1 MLGAH
6 MHIKQHFRIII
17 IGFLVLFSLFT
28 KAQSDVDEKLALQ
41 FYQNKDYDK
50 AAELYKKVYQKKPTS
65 IYYNYYLNCLFELKD
80 YDEAKKFVHSVAKKN
95 SESTKYKVEEA
106 FVLQKSGKVDKANKV
121 YEKIIKKSNKTR
133 DVVTELSDAFMVRG
147 MNNYALKTMLRAK
160 NSIKDPPLNMEIA
173 DLYFKMGDYNSMINE
188 YLEYALIDDK
198 YIAEVKS
205 KLQIIITDP
214 SQDEISEAL
223 KTELLKGTQKHPNET
238 LYSEF
243 LYWYSIQKKEFQIAL
258 IQAKALDL
266 QFNEQGERVF
276 NLGNIL
282 LSNKEYSLAIET
294 FEYIVAFGSDN
305 RYSSTSELKLLNARF
320 MRITADGKYTEDE
333 LLELEKSYQAKLVQY
348 GQNATTAQMMMNLA
362 YLQAFYLNKIDDA
375 KELLSPIQNMRNV
388 QATLKAKAKIQLADM
403 MLFSGEKWGASQI
416 YKQVEKAHKNEPIGY
431 EAKFKAA
438 KFYYY
443 VGEMEWAKVQLKV
456 LSGATSKLI
465 ANDAIE
471 LYLLITEN
479 ISPDSSYDALS
490 IYSKADLLA
499 YQHKYNEAI
508 STLDTL
514 INIFPHYE
522 IIDDAWYKKAKIAME
537 MKKYTLADSLFDKT
551 FEYNPY
557 GTVADNALIERARLN
572 DNILNNKAKAK
583 EIYKKIIMD
592 YYGSLFIV
600 EARKRYRQM
609 EAE

>member
-1 MLGAH
+1 MKKNSVNKRFLG
-6 MHIKQHFRIII
+6 IVI
-17 IGFLVLFSLFT
+17 LLLFSLFI
-28 KAQSDVDEKLALQ
+28 KAQSNVDEKLALQ
-41 FYQNKDYDK
+41 FYQDKDYDK
-50 AAELYKKVYQKKPTS
+50 AAELYKKVYHKKPTS

-80 YDEAKKFVHSVAKKN
+80 YNEAKSFVHSVAKKHPDRI
-95 SESTKYKVEEA
+95 KYQVEEA
-106 FVLQKSGKVDKANKV
+106 YVLQKSGKIDKAKKA
-121 YEKIIKKSNKTR
+121 YEKTIKKSAKTR
-133 DVVTELSDAFMVRG
+133 DVVTELADAFMVRG
-147 MNNYALKTMLRAK
+147 LNNYALKTFIRAK
-160 NSIKDPPLNMEIA
+160 GSIKDPPLNMEIA

-188 YLEYALIDDK
+188 YLDYALIDDK
-198 YIAEVKS
+198 YIGEVKA

-214 SQDEISEAL
+214 SQDDISEAL

-266 QFNEQGERVF
+266 QFNEPGSRVY

-282 LSNKEYSLAIET
+282 MSNKEYSLAVEA
-294 FEYIVAFGSDN
+294 FEYIIEFGPEN
-305 RYSSTSELKLLNARF
+305 RYVSTSELKLLDARF
-320 MRITADGKYTEDE
+320 MKVIADGNYTNDDIT
-333 LLELEKSYQAKLVQY
+333 ELENSYRAKLTEY
-348 GQNATTAQMMMNLA
+348 GQNATTVQMMMNLA
-362 YLQAFYLNKIDDA
+362 YLQAFYLDKIEDA
-375 KELLSPIQNMRNV
+375 KELLFPIQNMRNV
-388 QATLKAKAKIQLADM
+388 QPILKAKAKIQLADM

-465 ANDAIE
+465 ANDAID

-479 ISPDSSYDALS
+479 ISPDSTYDALS

-499 YQHKYNEAI
+499 YQHKYSDAI

-514 INIFPHYE
+514 IRIFPHYE
-522 IIDDAWYKKAKIAME
+522 IIDDTWYKKAKIAME
-537 MKKYTLADSLFDKT
+537 MKKYNLADSLFERT

-572 DNILNNKAKAK
+572 DSILNNKSKAK

-600 EARKRYRQM
+600 EARKRYREM
-609 EAE
+609 ETE

>member
-1 MLGAH
+1 MTKKISNKILL
-6 MHIKQHFRIII
+6 IT
-17 IGFLVLFSLFT
+17 VLLFFSLFA
-28 KAQSDVDEKLALQ
+28 KAQSNVDEKLALQ
-41 FYQNKDYDK
+41 FYQNKDFDK
-50 AAELYKKVYQKKPTS
+50 AAELYKKIYSKKPTP
-65 IYYNYYLNCLFELKD
+65 IFYNYYLNCLFELKD
-80 YDEAKKFVHSVAKKN
+80 YNEAKSFVHTVAKKHPDN
-95 SESTKYKVEEA
+95 IKYQVEEA
-106 FVLQKSGKVDKANKV
+106 YVLQKSGKTDKAKKS
-121 YEKIIKKSNKTR
+121 YEKIIKKSDKTR
-133 DVVTELSDAFMVRG
+133 TVVTNLSDAFMVRG
-147 MNNYALKTMLRAK
+147 LNNYALKTMLRAK
-160 NSIKDPPLNMEIA
+160 SSIKEPPLNMEIA
-173 DLYFKMGDYNSMINE
+173 DLYYKMGDYNSMISE
-188 YLEYALIDDK
+188 YLEFALVDDK
-198 YIAEVKS
+198 YIGEVKA

-238 LYSEF
+238 LYSEL
-243 LYWYSIQKKEFQIAL
+243 LYWYSIQKKEFEIAL
-258 IQAKALDL
+258 IQAKALDI
-266 QFNEQGERVF
+266 QFNSPGERVF
-276 NLGNIL
+276 DLGNIL
-282 LSNKEYSLAIET
+282 MSNKEYLLATE
-294 FEYIVAFGSDN
+294 AFQYVVDLGDDN
-305 RYSSTSELKLLNARF
+305 RFSSTASIKLLNAKF
-320 MRITADGKYTEDE
+320 KKIVAVGNYQQSE
-333 LLELEKSYQAKLVQY
+333 LVELEKAYFLKLEQY
-348 GQNATTAQMMMNLA
+348 GQNATTVPMMMNLA
-362 YLQAFYLNKIDDA
+362 YLQAFYLDKIEDA
-375 KELLSPIQNMRNV
+375 KILLSPIQTMRNV
-388 QATLKAKAKIQLADM
+388 QPVLKAKAKIQLADM

-465 ANDAIE
+465 ANDAIA

-479 ISPDSSYDALS
+479 ISPDSTYDALS

-499 YQHKYNEAI
+499 YQHKYSDAI
-508 STLDTL
+508 STIDTL

-537 MKKYTLADSLFDKT
+537 MKKYVLADSLFDRT

-572 DNILNNKAKAK
+572 DNILNNKPKAK
-583 EIYKKIIMD
+583 ELYKKIIMD

-600 EARKRYRQM
+600 EARKRYREM

>member
-1 MLGAH
+1 MTKKICNKILL
-6 MHIKQHFRIII
+6 IT
-17 IGFLVLFSLFT
+17 VLLFFSLFA
-28 KAQSDVDEKLALQ
+28 KAQSNVDEKLALQ
-41 FYQNKDYDK
+41 FYQSKDFDK
-50 AAELYKKVYQKKPTS
+50 AAELYKKIYSKKPTP
-65 IYYNYYLNCLFELKD
+65 IFYNYYLNCLFELKD
-80 YDEAKKFVHSVAKKN
+80 YNEAKSFVHTVAKKHPDN
-95 SESTKYKVEEA
+95 IKYQVEEA
-106 FVLQKSGKVDKANKV
+106 YVLQKSGKTDKAKKS
-121 YEKIIKKSNKTR
+121 YEKIIKKSDKTR
-133 DVVTELSDAFMVRG
+133 AIVTKLSDAFMVRDL
-147 MNNYALKTMLRAK
+147 NNYALKTMLRAK
-160 NSIKDPPLNMEIA
+160 SSIKEPPLNMEIA
-173 DLYFKMGDYNSMINE
+173 DLYYKMGDYNSMISE
-188 YLEYALIDDK
+188 YLEFALADDK
-198 YIAEVKS
+198 YIGEVKA

-238 LYSEF
+238 LYSEL

-266 QFNEQGERVF
+266 QFNEPGSRVF
-276 NLGNIL
+276 SLGNIL
-282 LSNKEYSLAIET
+282 MSNKEYSLAVEA
-294 FEYIVAFGSDN
+294 FEYIIEFGPDN
-305 RYSSTSELKLLNARF
+305 RFVTASELKLLDAKF
-320 MRITADGKYTEDE
+320 MKITADSKYTEDE
-333 LLELEKSYQAKLVQY
+333 ITELEKSYQAKLAEY
-348 GQNATTAQMMMNLA
+348 GQNATTVQMMMNLA
-362 YLQAFYLNKIDDA
+362 YLQAFYLDKIEEA
-375 KELLSPIQNMRNV
+375 KELLSPIQTMRNV
-388 QATLKAKAKIQLADM
+388 QPVLKAKAKIQLADM

-465 ANDAIE
+465 ANDAIA

-479 ISPDSSYDALS
+479 ISPDSTYDALS

-499 YQHKYNEAI
+499 YQHKYSDAI
-508 STLDTL
+508 STIDTL

-537 MKKYTLADSLFDKT
+537 MKKYALADSLFDRT

-572 DNILNNKAKAK
+572 DNILNNKPKAK
-583 EIYKKIIMD
+583 ELYKKIIMD

-600 EARKRYRQM
+600 EARKRYREM

>member
-1 MLGAH
+1 MKKNSVNKRFLG
-6 MHIKQHFRIII
+6 IVI
-17 IGFLVLFSLFT
+17 LLLFSLFI
-28 KAQSDVDEKLALQ
+28 KAQSNVDEKLALQ
-41 FYQNKDYDK
+41 FYQDKDYDK
-50 AAELYKKVYQKKPTS
+50 AAELYKKVYHKKPTS

-80 YDEAKKFVHSVAKKN
+80 YNEAKSFVHSVAKKHPDRI
-95 SESTKYKVEEA
+95 KYQVEEA
-106 FVLQKSGKVDKANKV
+106 YVLQKSGKIDKAKKA
-121 YEKIIKKSNKTR
+121 YEKTIKKSAKTR
-133 DVVTELSDAFMVRG
+133 DVVTELADAFMVRG
-147 MNNYALKTMLRAK
+147 LNNYALKTFIRAK
-160 NSIKDPPLNMEIA
+160 GSIKDPPLNMEIA

-188 YLEYALIDDK
+188 YLDYALIDDK
-198 YIAEVKS
+198 YIGEVKA

-214 SQDEISEAL
+214 SQDDISEAL

-266 QFNEQGERVF
+266 QFNEPGSRVY

-282 LSNKEYSLAIET
+282 MSNKEYSLAVEA
-294 FEYIVAFGSDN
+294 FEYIIEFGPEN
-305 RYSSTSELKLLNARF
+305 RYVSTSELKLLDARF
-320 MRITADGKYTEDE
+320 MKVIADGNYTNDDIT
-333 LLELEKSYQAKLVQY
+333 ELENSYRAKLTEY
-348 GQNATTAQMMMNLA
+348 GQNATTVQMMMNLA
-362 YLQAFYLNKIDDA
+362 YLQAFYLDKIEDA

-388 QATLKAKAKIQLADM
+388 QPILKAKAKIQLADM

-465 ANDAIE
+465 ANDAID

-479 ISPDSSYDALS
+479 ISPDSTYDALS

-499 YQHKYNEAI
+499 YQHKYSDAI

-514 INIFPHYE
+514 IRIFPHYE
-522 IIDDAWYKKAKIAME
+522 IIDDTWYKKAKIAME
-537 MKKYTLADSLFDKT
+537 MKKYNLADSLFERT

-572 DNILNNKAKAK
+572 DSILNNKPKAK

-600 EARKRYRQM
+600 EARKRYREM
-609 EAE
+609 ETE